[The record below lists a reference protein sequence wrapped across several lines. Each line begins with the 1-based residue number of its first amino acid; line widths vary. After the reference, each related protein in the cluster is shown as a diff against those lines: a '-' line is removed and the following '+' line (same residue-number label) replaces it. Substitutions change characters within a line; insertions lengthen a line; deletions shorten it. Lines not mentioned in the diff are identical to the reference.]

1 MFRNNL
7 WDFHLVKNSLIKPI
21 VDGSYIKKHKYKD
34 EQDKENSNKYH
45 QEDEGK
51 ITKEKSLPLQETDL
65 AVSLDNID
73 NATGPVYNNASIYK
87 RKFKENTIHKDKS
100 SFSKINGRLFMRQF
114 IPNILK
120 RLNHSLNKSV
130 KYVRIIITNH
140 GLSQNKSSMK
150 VNLQVLN

>member
-51 ITKEKSLPLQETDL
+51 ITTEKSLPLQETDL

-73 NATGPVYNNASIYK
+73 NATGPVYNNASICK
-87 RKFKENTIHKDKS
+87 RTFKENNIHKDKS

-130 KYVRIIITNH
+130 KYVRIIIINH